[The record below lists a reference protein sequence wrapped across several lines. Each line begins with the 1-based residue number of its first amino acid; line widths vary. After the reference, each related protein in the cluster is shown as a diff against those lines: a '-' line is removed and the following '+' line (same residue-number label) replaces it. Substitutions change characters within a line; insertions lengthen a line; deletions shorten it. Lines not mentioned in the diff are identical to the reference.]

1 MLIMHAVQMTS
12 SPAADRYLQQG
23 WWRNQTLLEYFD
35 RAVRQTPAKTAVVGP
50 GGVRLSFGELGKLVE
65 RVAAGLVAAGVGK
78 GDVVSI
84 QLPNCAEFVVVHLAA
99 NRLGA
104 VTNPLLPTY
113 RAKELGYIL
122 ARARTK
128 VVVVPAEH
136 RRFDFQA
143 MYRDLLPVLP
153 ELSAVYVVGGH
164 AREGMCAYEAL
175 LAQGEFAGGAEL
187 DGNDLAALIFT
198 SGTESSPKGVM
209 HTHNTMMYATLE
221 MAGLLGLTSEDVV
234 WVPSPI
240 GHGTGFLWGVRQA
253 ITLGAT
259 VVLQDAWDVD
269 EALRLI
275 EQERCSFVLS
285 ATPFVAM
292 LLESPKL
299 AQHDL
304 SSLRIFACAGATIPR
319 QMGERAR
326 QQIGC
331 TLIGMWGMS
340 ECFVGSASAPTDPD
354 DKLWASDGR
363 AMPGAEL
370 AIFDDDH
377 KQQLPPGEVGELATR
392 GPHVAL
398 GYFND
403 PERTAAAFSAEGWL
417 FSGDLA
423 TIDPQGYIRIVGRK
437 KDIINRGGLKISARE
452 IEDLILE
459 HPKVARVAVV
469 PLPDARLGEKCCA
482 CVVTRDDA
490 QIGLA
495 ELTSLLLERGV
506 ATYKLPEF
514 VALLHDFPM
523 TPSGKVQKFRLRDDI
538 LVGRIATAPPY
549 AGAS

>member
-1 MLIMHAVQMTS
+1 MNAVQSTGL
-12 SPAADRYLQQG
+12 PAADRYRQQG
-23 WWRNQTLLEYFD
+23 WWNNESLLACFD
-35 RAVRQTPAKTAVVGP
+35 RAVQQTPAKIAVIAAAE
-50 GGVRLSFGELGKLVE
+50 VRLSYRELGQKVAQ
-65 RVAAGLVAAGVGK
+65 VAAGLAKAGVGK

-113 RAKELGYIL
+113 RARELSYIL
-122 ARARTK
+122 AKARTK

-136 RRFDFQA
+136 RGFDFQGLYQNLVPA
-143 MYRDLLPVLP
+143 LP
-153 ELSAVYVVGGH
+153 ELGAVFVVGGDP
-164 AREGMCAYEAL
+164 REGMRAYEEL
-175 LAQGEFAGGAEL
+175 LLQGECSGGPVL
-187 DGNDLAALIFT
+187 DGNDLVALIFT
-198 SGTESSPKGVM
+198 SGTESSPKGVV
-209 HTHNTMMYATLE
+209 HTHNTMMYGTRE
-221 MAGLLGLTSEDVV
+221 MAGLLGLTSDDIV
-234 WVPSPI
+234 WAPSPI
-240 GHGTGFLWGVRQA
+240 AHGTGFQWGVRQA

-259 VVLQDAWDVD
+259 LVLQDEWDVD
-269 EALRLI
+269 KALKLI
-275 EQERCSFVLS
+275 QQERCSFVIS

-299 AQHDL
+299 GQVDL
-304 SSLRIFACAGATIPR
+304 SSLRIFGCAGAPIPR

-340 ECFVGSASAPTDPD
+340 ECFVGSASAPSDPEE
-354 DKLWASDGR
+354 KLWASDGR

-403 PERTAAAFSAEGWL
+403 PERTAATFSPEGWL

-423 TIDPQGYIRIVGRK
+423 TMDPQGYIRIVGRK

-452 IEDLILE
+452 IEDLLLE
-459 HPKVARVAVV
+459 HPKVARVAIV
-469 PLPDARLGEKCCA
+469 PVPDARLGEKCCA
-482 CVVTRDDA
+482 CVVTRDGA

-495 ELTSLLLERGV
+495 ELTDFLLECGV
-506 ATYKLPEF
+506 AKYKLPEF
-514 VALLHDFPM
+514 VAILDDLPM
-523 TPSGKVQKFRLRDDI
+523 TPSGKVQKFHLRDGV
-538 LVGRIATAPPY
+538 LAGRIATTPLYGDTA
-549 AGAS
+549 